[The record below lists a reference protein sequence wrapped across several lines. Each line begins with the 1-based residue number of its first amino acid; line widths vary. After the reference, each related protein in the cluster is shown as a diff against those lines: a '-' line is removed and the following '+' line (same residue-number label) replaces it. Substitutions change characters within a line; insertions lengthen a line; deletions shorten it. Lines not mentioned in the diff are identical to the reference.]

1 MSLHFSLQKF
11 QMFFQLY
18 YRHQEKIFVVVQI
31 IAFVLLVEE
40 LGFFGVMEM
49 VLSFSSVISVI
60 GLEKLSTLG
69 LDGNGAI
76 FGSLFLNGETLPS
89 GNKKLFSLDGPIG
102 GRFFDKIC
110 FDEGGKS

>member
-18 YRHQEKIFVVVQI
+18 YRHQEKFFVVVQI

-49 VLSFSSVISVI
+49 VLFFSSVISVI

-76 FGSLFLNGETLPS
+76 FGSLKN
-89 GNKKLFSLDGPIG
+89 FSLDGPIG